1 LSSSTPSPVSTSTT
15 GYRASTNSPHDANV
29 PIDEVTSSNS
39 HVGHDQVSVL
49 SEDSS
54 SLPLP
59 SPSAIPPRF
68 KYMEKQMANKKEDFE
83 DLDEYPAAG
92 SGMFTVA
99 PTTVDQVTVKVTSIS
114 PDSSTFPLPP
124 RFKYME
130 ERVVNE
136 KKDFKDSEFTPGS
149 TIVQQSTEV
158 ITEEIPTTSEV
169 STTFSLPPRFK
180 YMEEQL
186 AHKKQDLE
194 EVENYEVSRRTKST
208 TVPTMVDQSTE
219 KMLISPEISTAFPIP
234 PRFKYM
240 EAKIS
245 ENQESEEA
253 KMPELE
259 ATTSYPTTSKN
270 NSPQPTIST
279 ESPRTS
285 TSESQ
290 TTPRIPYPEQEEVLS
305 DSVELHNLNPFLSGG
320 FLPGPAGFVKKS
332 KRVSEEVKQKMMK
345 EMEMQYGPV
354 MEDIKEYGFIL
365 KRENDK
371 LSAEVRSLKEE
382 LIKTES
388 ELVKKQVS
396 WMRFWN

>member
-1 LSSSTPSPVSTSTT
+1 LASSTPSPVSTSTT
-15 GYRASTNSPHDANV
+15 GYQDSTNSLHDANV

-39 HVGHDQVSVL
+39 HVGHDQVGVL
-49 SEDSS
+49 SKDSS
-54 SLPLP
+54 SISLP

-92 SGMFTVA
+92 SGMSTVT
-99 PTTVDQVTVKVTSIS
+99 PIS
-114 PDSSTFPLPP
+114 PDTSTFSLPP

-130 ERVVNE
+130 ERGVDE
-136 KKDFKDSEFTPGS
+136 KEDSKDSESTLGS

-158 ITEEIPTTSEV
+158 TTEEIPTSSVV

-208 TVPTMVDQSTE
+208 TVPTMVDQST
-219 KMLISPEISTAFPIP
+219 EISTAFPIP